1 MIEVK
6 DLSKHFGPTRAV
18 DDISFSIGK
27 GEIVAFLGP
36 NGAGKT
42 TTMRMLTGY
51 LIPTKGK
58 CLINGIDVTEEP
70 IKTKE
75 LIGYLPEDNPLYPD
89 MKVYEYLEFIGEI
102 RKIKDLKN
110 RVREVAEICGVTNV
124 MNKEIG
130 TLSRGYR
137 QRVGVAQAIIHNPD
151 ILILDEPTEGL
162 DPNQVIELRNLIKEL
177 GKEKTVMLSTHILS
191 EAEATCE
198 RVLIINKGKLVA
210 DGSKNEIRMMAKGG
224 ETILLEL
231 IAKQNPI
238 NELKQISGIKE
249 VTEKKSEDNHY
260 QYELLSEKDVRE
272 IIFDTAVNKNWK
284 IIELHRRATS
294 LEDIFRELTKEDQ

>member
-6 DLSKHFGPTRAV
+6 DLSKHFGLTRAV

-51 LIPTKGK
+51 LIPTKGR
-58 CLINGIDVTEEP
+58 CLINGIDVIEEP

-89 MKVYEYLEFIGEI
+89 MKVYEYLEFVGEI
-102 RKIKDLKN
+102 RKIKNLKN
-110 RVREVAEICGVTNV
+110 RVSEVAEICGVTNV
-124 MNKEIG
+124 MNKEIR

-210 DGSKNEIRMMAKGG
+210 DGNKNEIRMMAKGG
-224 ETILLEL
+224 ETIVLEV

-238 NELKQISGIKE
+238 NELKQISGVKE

-272 IIFDTAVNKNWK
+272 IIFDTAVSKNWK
-284 IIELHRRATS
+284 IIDLHRKATS
-294 LEDIFRELTKEDQ
+294 LEDIFRELTRED

>member
-1 MIEVK
+1 MIEVQ
-6 DLSKHFGPTRAV
+6 DLSKHFGSTKAV
-18 DDISFSIGK
+18 DEINFNIGK

-51 LIPTKGK
+51 LMPTKGK
-58 CLINGIDVTEEP
+58 CLINGIDVTAEP

-89 MKVYEYLEFIGEI
+89 MKVYEYLEFIATI
-102 RKIKDLKN
+102 RKIKNSGD
-110 RVREVAEICGVTNV
+110 RVREVAEVCGVASV
-124 MNKEIG
+124 LHKEIG

-137 QRVGVAQAIIHNPD
+137 QRVGVAQAIMHNPD

-162 DPNQVIELRNLIKEL
+162 DPNQVVELRNLIKEL

-198 RVLIINKGKLVA
+198 RVLIINRGKLVA
-210 DGSKNEIRMMAKGG
+210 DGNKSEIRAMAKGG
-224 ETILLEL
+224 ETITLEI
-231 IAKQNPI
+231 IARQSPLKD
-238 NELKQISGIKE
+238 LKQIAEIKE
-249 VTEKKSEDNHY
+249 INEKKAEGNFY
-260 QYELLSEKDVRE
+260 QYEIVSEKDIRE
-272 IIFDTAVNKNWK
+272 TIFDTAVNKGWK
-284 IIELHRRATS
+284 IIDLHRRATS
-294 LEDIFRELTKEDQ
+294 LEDIFRELTKED

>member
-42 TTMRMLTGY
+42 TTMRVLTGY

-58 CLINGIDVTEEP
+58 CLINGIDVIEEP

-110 RVREVAEICGVTNV
+110 RVGEVAEICGVTNV
-124 MNKEIG
+124 MNKEIA

-210 DGSKNEIRMMAKGG
+210 DGNKNEIRMMAKGG
-224 ETILLEL
+224 ETIVLEL

-294 LEDIFRELTKEDQ
+294 LEDIFRELTKED